1 MGSFYMDLLIRLL
14 VGIGII
20 WLVQTLLG
28 AFELKEPANKIIF
41 VVTII
46 LVIIWLVTGTTLL
59 R

>member
-1 MGSFYMDLLIRLL
+1 MDLLIRLL

>member
-1 MGSFYMDLLIRLL
+1 MDLLITILI
-14 VGIGII
+14 GIGII

-41 VVTII
+41 VVTVI
-46 LVIIWLVTGTTLL
+46 LVIIWIVSGRTFLI

>member
-1 MGSFYMDLLIRLL
+1 MDILIRLL
-14 VGIGII
+14 IAICII

-28 AFELKEPANKIIF
+28 VFSLKEPANKIIF

-46 LVIIWLVTGTTLL
+46 LVILWLVTGTVLL